1 MSPTRNQNILDLVF
15 SNDELIASVE
25 SRKTFMSDHNIVCSE
40 TNLPVSRMPTSTH
53 NEPTSRFESI
63 DFNTSDWDRIRNSLN
78 LVDWN
83 AELDPH
89 KCHSR

>member
-40 TNLPVSRMPTSTH
+40 TNLPVSRMPTSSGTH
-53 NEPTSRFESI
+53 NEPASRFESI
-63 DFNTSDWDRIRNSLN
+63 YFNTS
-78 LVDWN
+78 V
-83 AELDPH
+83 
-89 KCHSR
+89 